1 MSLNGSKYSELHA
14 ESENTFFLTPKNA
27 TRYRFTINKNGKYD
41 LTFGNNKNKATK
53 IN

>member
-1 MSLNGSKYSELHA
+1 MSLNGSKFSELHA
-14 ESENTFFLTPKNA
+14 ESENTFFSMPKDA
-27 TRYRFTINKNGKYD
+27 ARYRFTKNKNGKYD